1 MLFFS
6 LRVNE
11 FTSLLVDSSQVMLL
25 ISIRSHKN
33 KCHAKNNTC
42 PQTDKKTCQSVIMPL
57 VLSCWGRA
65 VGVEW
70 ESAFIPF
77 SSCDSPWT

>member
-42 PQTDKKTCQSVIMPL
+42 PQTDKKNMSICHH
-57 VLSCWGRA
+57 A
-65 VGVEW
+65 VGAVMLGKGCRGGMGICLHPI
-70 ESAFIPF
+70 FVM
-77 SSCDSPWT
+77 